1 MRTLNLLALV
11 TVAACAL
18 ARPPGNNA
26 PVEPTS
32 ARPEADHVKEPDFA
46 ESLVI
51 EEEILPRLLSE
62 QKATGTAIGTS
73 HSPTARVINEEIRTN
88 EIKDIGDVDQ
98 LEPTVILPGWFFSS
112 DFVDDRLKAMVLRA
126 FLEASS
132 EVTQDSAKPPLPLTA
147 TTQMEEDDGSDFEY
161 YAMDGDKILFA
172 VKPSDDGYY
181 DFTAEGDNM
190 TELLVL
196 EETPIEGLELDR
208 GFRQGT
214 YPKPAGLATDEV
226 APLKAGLS
234 LRKFNLA
241 MSLIP
246 ANLRWFRIEKHKPM
260 KLPTESSTDGVHG
273 TDDSHFNKYDNNDME
288 TPVYSI
294 ILLIAICVAFAV
306 AIMIFIFSWNALDKK
321 ARAAAQVDYPAYGV
335 TGPNMDFTGDGSLAH
350 SAHIYNYQLQK
361 RQIIAMERS
370 AMEARTL
377 SVSDYES
384 DDDNEDGDYTV
395 YECPGRASMGN
406 LEVKNPMFKD
416 EPTQGKSALERPKSN
431 EEPASGA
438 SGMERF
444 KLKRKPKTGNSG
456 VEGPKPKE

>member
-226 APLKAGLS
+226 APLKAG
-234 LRKFNLA
+234 F
-241 MSLIP
+241 
-246 ANLRWFRIEKHKPM
+246 
-260 KLPTESSTDGVHG
+260 STDGVHG